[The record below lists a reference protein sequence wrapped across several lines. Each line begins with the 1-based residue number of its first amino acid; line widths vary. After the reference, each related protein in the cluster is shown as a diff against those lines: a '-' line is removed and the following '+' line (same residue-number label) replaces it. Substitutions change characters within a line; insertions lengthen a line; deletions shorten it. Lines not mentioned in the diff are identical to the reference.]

1 MRCEIQPVRCE
12 IQPVLG
18 QPRRADPSL
27 LVLASEV
34 ATDRATLLAE
44 VSAPLVEV
52 LDEYFQS
59 IRRVCGIQLPIV
71 NLLSEVQ
78 HPDRCRLVCS

>member
-34 ATDRATLLAE
+34 ATDRATWLAK
-44 VSAPLVEV
+44 VVAPLVKK
-52 LDEYFQS
+52 LDDCLQS
-59 IRRVCGIQLPIV
+59 ISRICGVQIPIV
-71 NLLSEVQ
+71 NLLSDVE
-78 HPDRCRLVCS
+78 HPYWR